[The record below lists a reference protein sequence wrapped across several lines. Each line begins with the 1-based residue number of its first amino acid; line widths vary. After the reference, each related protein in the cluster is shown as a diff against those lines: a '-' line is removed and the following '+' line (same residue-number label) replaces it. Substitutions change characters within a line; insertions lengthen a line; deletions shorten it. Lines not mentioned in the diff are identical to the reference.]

1 MISIKVLG
9 PGCAKCTSL
18 LENVKL
24 AVAETGVEATVEK
37 IAELRVIM
45 SYGVLNT
52 PGLVIDEKVVSVG
65 RTLTVDEIKKHIKA

>member
-18 LENVKL
+18 LENVKR
-24 AVAETGVEATVEK
+24 AVAESGVDAKVEK
-37 IAELRVIM
+37 IAELQVIM

-65 RTLTVDEIKKHIKA
+65 RVLTVDEIKKQIQA